1 MGNCDLPEFGKAI
14 VILDYWAPSGL
25 NPKPFYPQ

>member
-14 VILDYWAPSGL
+14 VILDYLAPSGL